1 MAGIKMFSTT
11 TDSIFKQPPR
21 VEEELRVPF
30 HDIDMLGIAW
40 HGHYA
45 KYFEIARC
53 ALLDS
58 IDYGYMKMQESG
70 YIWPII
76 DLQVRYIAALSFEQK
91 MIVSAELIEYEYR
104 LKIKYKII
112 DSVSKQRI
120 AKGQTIQ
127 VAVDSKTQEMCYAS
141 PSILIEKM
149 NNASIRLNSSELR

>member
-1 MAGIKMFSTT
+1 MADSTDRSSNT
-11 TDSIFKQPPR
+11 TIIFKQPPR
-21 VEEELRVPF
+21 AEVEIQVPF
-30 HDIDMLGIAW
+30 YDIDMLGIAW

-45 KYFEIARC
+45 KYFELARC

-58 IDYGYMKMQESG
+58 IDYGYMRMQESG

-149 NNASIRLNSSELR
+149 NNANIRRD

>member
-1 MAGIKMFSTT
+1 M
-11 TDSIFKQPPR
+11 TDSTNLSTNTAFIFKQPPR
-21 VEEELRVPF
+21 AEVEIQVPF

-58 IDYGYMKMQESG
+58 IDYGYMTMQESG

-76 DLQVRYIAALSFEQK
+76 DLQVRYIAALSFEQT
-91 MIVSAELIEYEYR
+91 ILVSAELIEYEYR
-104 LKIKYKII
+104 LKIKYKIV
-112 DSVSKQRI
+112 DAVSKQRI

-127 VAVDSKTQEMCYAS
+127 VAVDSKTKEMCYAS
-141 PSILIEKM
+141 PPILIEKM
-149 NNASIRLNSSELR
+149 RKASSR